1 MNKFG
6 KMYVKTV
13 PIKANGDAFSIRLM
27 VEHPMESGYRH
38 DRRGKIIPR
47 NIIKNLRCDF
57 NGETIF
63 AVELSS
69 AVSRNPMFQFL
80 LRPGGKGV
88 LTCLFI
94 DEFGNEK
101 SKLVSFVD

>member
-6 KMYVKTV
+6 KIYVKIV
-13 PIKANGDAFSIRLM
+13 PTEANRDAFSISVM

-38 DRRGKIIPR
+38 DGRGKIIPR
-47 NIIKNLRCDF
+47 NIVKNLRCDF

-69 AVSRNPMFQFL
+69 AVSKNPMFQFP
-80 LRPGGKGV
+80 LRPRKKGV
-88 LTCLFI
+88 LSCLFI

-101 SKLVSFVD
+101 SKLVSFID